1 MMNKFFGCMLAA
13 VAISSCFSSCD
24 EDEKISMKL
33 QGEWHGDFYACYT
46 CKYKQ
51 EVELRKFYAEDTYM
65 HFVPNHLFGSTRGTG
80 FEVDIYP
87 ANSPIKYTKYEFDW
101 RIDDG
106 VITFEYFD
114 APEMNITVENF
125 RLTYDHFQGYFGAN
139 KSTIDLR
146 KLDSYDFSE
155 YVNPYE
161 LRADDYVSY
170 YTGYDYYRGTRAVD
184 GEELSES
191 EEISIDDIIVSR
203 GREAKP
209 AE

>member
-1 MMNKFFGCMLAA
+1 MINKFWGCVIAA
-13 VAISSCFSSCD
+13 VTALSCLTSCD

-33 QGEWHGDFYACYT
+33 QGEWHGEFYACYT

-65 HFVPNHLFGSTRGTG
+65 HFVPDHLFGSTRGTG
-80 FEVDIYP
+80 YEVDIYP

-106 VITFEYFD
+106 VITLEYFD
-114 APEMNITVENF
+114 APEMNVIVENF
-125 RLTYDHFQGYFGAN
+125 RLTYDHFQGNFGEN

-146 KLDSYDFSE
+146 KLDSFDFSE

-161 LRADDYVSY
+161 LRADDYVNY
-170 YTGYDYYRGTRAVD
+170 YSGYDYYRTRAAEVT
-184 GEELSES
+184 EEDSVETDNSDELV
-191 EEISIDDIIVSR
+191 IVST

-209 AE
+209 